1 MTTGG
6 YRPSWARFRTAQCIE
21 SSSFRS
27 LLVRHYRKDD
37 WTNTL
42 SCHDSIEN
50 AHGEKMGQ
58 KMSLGARH
66 ADTFPPKVI
75 YARRSLKP
83 WTS

>member
-6 YRPSWARFRTAQCIE
+6 YRPSWARFRTVQCIK

-42 SCHDSIEN
+42 SHCPATIALRTRAAKKWAEKCLW
-50 AHGEKMGQ
+50 AHAMRILFLRKL
-58 KMSLGARH
+58 STRVA
-66 ADTFPPKVI
+66 A
-75 YARRSLKP
+75 
-83 WTS
+83 